1 MKRTFLYLIL
11 VSLSGLGN
19 FLFAEDGSRLWLRFS
34 DVTLN
39 EKLFSGVSGRT
50 DAFAVSE
57 FNRAWSEMTGD
68 KLLSQKNI
76 AENSLVFAL
85 AKDKIV
91 RNIRLS
97 AEMKQLG
104 DEGFLIR
111 TITYQNKKLTLVAA
125 NTDAG
130 LLYGSYHLLR
140 LIQTN
145 TFSGQINVVEKPA
158 YNLRILNHW
167 DNLDGTVER
176 GYAGRS
182 IWKWD
187 ELPAKLS
194 PRYEAYARANASIG
208 INATV
213 LNNVNATPDILTTEY
228 IQKIKALA
236 SVFRSFNIKVFI
248 SINFASPKQLG
259 NLPDADPMRPEV
271 QKWWKEKVKEIY
283 RVIPDFGG
291 FLVKAN
297 SEGLP
302 GPMDYGR
309 THVDG
314 ANMIADAL
322 KPYGGLLMWRAFVY
336 EPGDD
341 RAKLAYKEFIGFD
354 GKFRDNVIIQVKNGP
369 VDFQPREPFSPLFGA
384 MKKTPVMPELQITQ
398 EYLGHSNHLVFL
410 APMWEEVLKSD
421 TYAFGKGSTVA
432 AVTDGTFVK
441 AKSTA
446 IAGVANIGEDIN
458 WTGHHFAQA
467 NWYAFG
473 RQAWNH
479 QITSKQIAEEWV
491 DMTFSPTLT
500 LPKGRETANVKTQ
513 NLKPETLK
521 PETLKP
527 ETLKHG
533 TLKPETRNAKPEIIN
548 ILLSSHETCVNYMM
562 PLGLHHIFAWDHH
575 YGPEPWCDIP
585 GARPDW
591 LPKYY
596 HNASKD
602 GIGFDRTDKGSNAVS
617 QYFSPLREQFNGV
630 DSCPEAFLLWFHHV
644 PWSHKMK
651 NGRTLWDELCYRY
664 DSGVQQV
671 REYQK
676 LWDKLE
682 SEIDSQRFA
691 EVQSRLRIQ
700 ARDAVWWKNAIL
712 LYFQTYSDMP
722 IPYEIERPVHELDD
736 LKKIKLGMKHH
747 N

>member
-50 DAFAVSE
+50 DAFAVLE
-57 FNRAWSEMTGD
+57 FNRAWNEMTGN
-68 KLLSQKNI
+68 KLFLQKNI
-76 AENSLVFAL
+76 ADQSLVFAL
-85 AKDKIV
+85 SKDKIV

-97 AEMKQLG
+97 TEMKKLG

-130 LLYGSYHLLR
+130 LLYGSFHLLR

-236 SVFRSFNIKVFI
+236 SVFRPFNIKVFI

-271 QKWWKEKVKEIY
+271 QKWWKDKVKEIY
-283 RVIPDFGG
+283 RAIPDFGG

-354 GKFRDNVIIQVKNGP
+354 GMFRDNVIIQVKNGP

-384 MKKTPVMPELQITQ
+384 LKKTPVMPELQITQ

-441 AKSTA
+441 AKTTA
-446 IAGVANIGEDIN
+446 IAGVANIGDDIS

-479 QITSKQIAEEWV
+479 EITSKQIAEEWTS
-491 DMTFSPTLT
+491 MTF
-500 LPKGRETANVKTQ
+500 N
-513 NLKPETLK
+513 KPQQTNKSSIVNCQLSIVE
-521 PETLKP
+521 
-527 ETLKHG
+527 
-533 TLKPETRNAKPEIIN
+533 

-602 GIGFDRTDKGSNAVS
+602 GIGFDRSDKGSNAVS
-617 QYFSPLREQFNGV
+617 QYFSPLNEQFNNIET
-630 DSCPEAFLLWFHHV
+630 CPEKYLLWFHHV
-644 PWSHKMK
+644 PWTHKMK

-676 LWDKLE
+676 VWDKLE
-682 SEIDSQRFA
+682 SEIDSQRFV

-700 ARDAVWWKNAIL
+700 ARDAVWWKDAIL
-712 LYFQTYSDMP
+712 LYFQTYSQMP

-736 LKKIKLGMKHH
+736 LKKFKLDMKHH

>member
-11 VSLSGLGN
+11 VSLSGFGN

-34 DVTLN
+34 AVTVN

-57 FNRAWSEMTGD
+57 FNLAWSEMTGN
-68 KLLSQKNI
+68 KLLVQKNI
-76 AENSLVFAL
+76 ADQSLVFAL
-85 AKDKIV
+85 AKDKVV
-91 RNIRLS
+91 RNMRLS
-97 AEMKQLG
+97 AEMKKLG
-104 DEGFLIR
+104 NEGFLIR

-140 LIQTN
+140 LLQTN
-145 TFSGQINVVEKPA
+145 TFSDQINVIEKPA

-167 DNLDGTVER
+167 DNLNGTVER

-194 PRYEAYARANASIG
+194 PRYEAYARANASVG

-213 LNNVNATPDILTTEY
+213 LNNVNATPDILTAIY
-228 IQKIKALA
+228 IQKTKALA
-236 SVFRSFNIKVFI
+236 EVFRPFKIKVFI

-259 NLPDADPMRPEV
+259 HLPDADPLRPEV

-283 RVIPDFGG
+283 RAIPDFGG

-369 VDFQPREPFSPLFGA
+369 IDFQPREPFSPLFGA
-384 MKKTPVMPELQITQ
+384 LKKTPVMPELQITQ

-441 AKSTA
+441 AKTTA

-473 RQAWNH
+473 RLAWNH
-479 QITSKQIAEEWV
+479 QITSKQIAEEWTS
-491 DMTFSPTLT
+491 MTF
-500 LPKGRETANVKTQ
+500 N
-513 NLKPETLK
+513 KPQQTNKSSIVNCQLSIVE
-521 PETLKP
+521 
-527 ETLKHG
+527 
-533 TLKPETRNAKPEIIN
+533 

-562 PLGLHHIFAWDHH
+562 PLGLHHIFAWEHH

-602 GIGFDRTDKGSNAVS
+602 GVGFDRTSQGSNAVS
-617 QYFSPLREQFNGV
+617 QYFPPLNEQFNNV
-630 DSCPEAFLLWFHHV
+630 ETCPEKYLLWFHHV
-644 PWSHKMK
+644 PWTHKMK

-676 LWDKLE
+676 VWDKLE

-700 ARDAVWWKNAIL
+700 ARDAVWWKDAIL
-712 LYFQTYSDMP
+712 LYFQTYSQMP
-722 IPYEIERPVHELDD
+722 IPYEIERPVHELDE
-736 LKKIKLGMKHH
+736 LEKIKLDMKHH